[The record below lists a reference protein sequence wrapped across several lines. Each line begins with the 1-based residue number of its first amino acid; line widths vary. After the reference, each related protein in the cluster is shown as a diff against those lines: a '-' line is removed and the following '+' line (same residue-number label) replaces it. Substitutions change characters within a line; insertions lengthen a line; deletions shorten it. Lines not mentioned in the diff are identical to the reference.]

1 MILTS
6 EAAASSVSRL
16 TPCHRQ
22 RDPTGGIED
31 KNENENSETGEY
43 PVSALVPPFEM
54 LAVHTPW
61 MFLSGYEV
69 SAATDDKQ
77 FAVLSSSR
85 PFGSGS
91 PKVRTTSARTGA
103 MYSCSGR
110 KKISSAT
117 PADFSPAIADRTT
130 SRLMSRVR

>member
-1 MILTS
+1 MCFPVWLP
-6 EAAASSVSRL
+6 ASW
-16 TPCHRQ
+16 Q
-22 RDPTGGIED
+22 RNPAGGIEG
-31 KNENENSETGEY
+31 KNENSETGEY
-43 PVSALVPPFEM
+43 PVRALVVP
-54 LAVHTPW
+54 LLSTPW
-61 MFLSGYEV
+61 KVAWRMLLSGYEV
-69 SAATDDKQ
+69 RAVTDDKQ

-130 SRLMSRVR
+130 SWLMSRVR

>member
-1 MILTS
+1 
-6 EAAASSVSRL
+6 
-16 TPCHRQ
+16 
-22 RDPTGGIED
+22 
-31 KNENENSETGEY
+31 
-43 PVSALVPPFEM
+43 
-54 LAVHTPW
+54 

-69 SAATDDKQ
+69 RAVTDDKQ

-117 PADFSPAIADRTT
+117 PADFSSAIADRTT
-130 SRLMSRVR
+130 SWLMSRHADRDDVVPKSASGKSVAVVTIPNS